1 MVLQAR
7 ADITDKDGKKLSLSD
22 QVYTHHILMTDMNRV
37 TNMAPL
43 MPSRSVCA
51 ARKDEMSENDAF
63 EVLSKLNNFTPE
75 FQHRSSLQTRS
86 PQTGSGFGGIGAAS
100 GISKFSIFIAKG
112 NEGDASV
119 FAPLNTS
126 STVKSGYWIGKDDPV
141 LGMAE
146 VVNYKTVPQDVYL
159 TLDYEYMPINAP
171 RPAEYLDVGLGTVM
185 VTQCGD
191 LNLRRFINKL
201 HVDEAAKTPPRPS
214 NR

>member
-7 ADITDKDGKKLSLSD
+7 ADITDKDGKKLSLND
-22 QVYTHHILMTDMNRV
+22 QVYTHHILMTDMNRA

-43 MPSRSVCA
+43 VPARSVCA
-51 ARKDEMSENDAF
+51 ARKDETSGLGALEALTN
-63 EVLSKLNNFTPE
+63 LNNFTPE
-75 FQHRSSLQTRS
+75 PQDHSSLLKRS
-86 PQTGSGFGGIGAAS
+86 PQNFGSLSGSS
-100 GISKFSIFIAKG
+100 GITKFSIFIAKG

-119 FAPLNTS
+119 YAPLNTS
-126 STVKSGYWIGKDDPV
+126 SPVKSGYWIGKEDPV

-159 TLDYEYMPINAP
+159 TLDYEYMSINAP

-191 LNLRRFINKL
+191 LNLRVFFCQTTSRRQLTVTLF
-201 HVDEAAKTPPRPS
+201 RPS
-214 NR
+214 N